1 MSNKDSLLLLA
12 TLTAPFIFN
21 STCCFAF
28 LPPLPAKPIE
38 CITPNVLLHLNLH
51 HEIHWLD
58 SEAEEVSKEEE
69 IPLGE
74 SIAEGEC
81 VLTIPNVFRNDE
93 CQLLFQAALQAR
105 ERRDMAVARGR
116 SRLSVADPNNFDNP
130 NIVLTCEEI
139 LLRVIDYLEEA
150 APSIY
155 ETLFAPGP
163 NWCEWQPLNAQ
174 LEQPST
180 SPDEELFD
188 GLRELYV
195 TSQLEWSEGEPA
207 INIYEAE
214 GYFGCHKDH
223 LALTVLAPLLNPGES
238 FSGGGTG
245 FWVGNRDTGENPA
258 TPPTMV
264 FKPPAGTA
272 LVFAAM

>member
-105 ERRDMAVARGR
+105 DRRDMAVARGR

-188 GLRELYV
+188 GLR
-195 TSQLEWSEGEPA
+195 
-207 INIYEAE
+207 
-214 GYFGCHKDH
+214 
-223 LALTVLAPLLNPGES
+223 
-238 FSGGGTG
+238 
-245 FWVGNRDTGENPA
+245 
-258 TPPTMV
+258 
-264 FKPPAGTA
+264 
-272 LVFAAM
+272 